1 MSFYENNLQRVR
13 SNILGLFN
21 SEHDSDDELICSK
34 KNKCDLKIKDMIQ
47 ESNDENDLKISF
59 NHPDT
64 LIFGSDSE
72 PNSTSELPEPDSEP
86 DSPESYIDDPIL
98 PDIESDSDED
108 GGANFGSLDDIS
120 DSELEND
127 IQNIKNVERD
137 LKIMKSNYFADGSIP
152 VEVEN
157 DDSYVSNLA
166 QHDIDNDN
174 IYIKVKEKPYKI
186 EINSANP
193 DEEEEYIKPATY
205 KSVDEYKN
213 FEAFYEHHI
222 SKFTKQLY
230 IFNKII
236 SNNLIA
242 HPFLSDIVSEFRK
255 HVVDIWCEKFTE
267 ADGMYD
273 INFPEPKKWIQRA
286 ESILF
291 DFNIKQ
297 SVIEYMKLVGS
308 LIVLFDAQQTF
319 KLNEHL
325 YKNILNKA
333 IEPLDLKKYN
343 IDEFLDYYAR
353 GKNTSKVL
361 IQDIKDNLML
371 KQNIEIMNL
380 DINLYNRIFHD
391 TVKPIKYDIS
401 DIELGNQISDYFEHT
416 DINNSQDILKQ
427 PIIYVDPDTHKVYIF
442 DYNKLNDK
450 FNEKQFINTFT
461 DKPFEEKFV
470 EQCMKKMKNHLLCNY
485 CKDNICDTTKTLKTI
500 YQDPNYGPLILKFC
514 SVDCFSDI
522 EWKPKV
528 LRNAII

>member
-13 SNILGLFN
+13 SNIIGLFN
-21 SEHDSDDELICSK
+21 SENDSDDELICSK
-34 KNKCDLKIKDMIQ
+34 KKKCDLKIKEMIQ
-47 ESNDENDLKISF
+47 ESNDEKINF
-59 NHPDT
+59 NYPDT
-64 LIFGSDSE
+64 LIFDS
-72 PNSTSELPEPDSEP
+72 NSELRPNEHDSDFQPHSESDSEP
-86 DSPESYIDDPIL
+86 DSNE
-98 PDIESDSDED
+98 DE
-108 GGANFGSLDDIS
+108 GARFGNDIS
-120 DSELEND
+120 DDELEND
-127 IQNIKNVERD
+127 IQSIKNVERD
-137 LKIMKSNYFADGSIP
+137 LKIMKSNYFADSSIP
-152 VEVEN
+152 VEIED

-166 QHDIDNDN
+166 QHDIDDN

-193 DEEEEYIKPATY
+193 DEEEEFINPVTH
-205 KSVDEYKN
+205 KSVDDYKN
-213 FEAFYEHHI
+213 FDAFYEYNI
-222 SKFTKQLY
+222 SKFTKQLF

-236 SNNLIA
+236 SNNLIS

-255 HVVDIWCEKFTE
+255 YVVDIWCEKFIE
-267 ADGMYD
+267 ADNMYD
-273 INFPEPKKWIQRA
+273 INFSEPRKWIQRA

-291 DFNIKQ
+291 DFNVKQ
-297 SVIEYMKLVGS
+297 SIIEYMKLIGS
-308 LIVLFDAQQTF
+308 LMVLFDSKQTF

-333 IEPLDLKKYN
+333 VEPLDLKKYN

-361 IQDIKDNLML
+361 IQDIKDNIML
-371 KQNIEIMNL
+371 KQNIDIINL

-391 TVKPIKYDIS
+391 TIKPMTYDI
-401 DIELGNQISDYFEHT
+401 DDTQLAKQIIDYFKHT

-427 PIIYVDPDTHKVYIF
+427 PIVYVDPDTHKVYIF
-442 DYNKLNDK
+442 DYNKLNDN
-450 FNEKQFINTFT
+450 FNEKHFINTFT
-461 DKPFEEKFV
+461 DKPFEANFV